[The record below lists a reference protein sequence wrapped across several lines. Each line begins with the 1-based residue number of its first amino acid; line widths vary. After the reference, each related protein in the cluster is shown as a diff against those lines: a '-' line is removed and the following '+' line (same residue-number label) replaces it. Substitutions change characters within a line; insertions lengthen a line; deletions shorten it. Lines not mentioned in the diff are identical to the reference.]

1 MKKIVWE
8 VQCLV
13 EPPILR
19 YCRKCK
25 EKKEFL
31 CSGQFRINAQRKSL
45 DIWLIYKCKFC
56 GTTWNAEVYSHI
68 SPQAIKPELLEAFY
82 GNDEALARQISVDP
96 DFLRRNKVETGLPVY
111 HVIGDTFSPDEE
123 VMLEIKSK
131 HSINIRVASIIRK
144 KLHLSQKDYLKLI
157 DDGKVRSIPETD
169 LRKCRLRKG
178 IVLIFS
184 GSNS

>member
-1 MKKIVWE
+1 M
-8 VQCLV
+8 
-13 EPPILR
+13 
-19 YCRKCK
+19 
-25 EKKEFL
+25 
-31 CSGQFRINAQRKSL
+31 
-45 DIWLIYKCKFC
+45 
-56 GTTWNAEVYSHI
+56 
-68 SPQAIKPELLEAFY
+68 
-82 GNDEALARQISVDP
+82 DP

-157 DDGKVRSIPETD
+157 DDGKVRSILETD